1 MLPPRIL
8 NVTVVLAHTR
18 TIEATSLNNNTYLA
32 GKPVTAQTAF
42 SGSGIEGKHT
52 CIKSIVLEHRL
63 KSHE

>member
-42 SGSGIEGKHT
+42 SGSGIEGQTYMH
-52 CIKSIVLEHRL
+52 
-63 KSHE
+63 